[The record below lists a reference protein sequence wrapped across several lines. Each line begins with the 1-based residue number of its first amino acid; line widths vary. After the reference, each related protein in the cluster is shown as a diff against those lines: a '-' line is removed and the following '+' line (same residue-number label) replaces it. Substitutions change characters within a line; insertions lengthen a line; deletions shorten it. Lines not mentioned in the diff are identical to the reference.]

1 MDITTKITAKTI
13 YEELIQKTISPV
25 EDVYAIA
32 RYPYISLTELCGNL
46 NSFEYRRIKE
56 IEDLNIYYFL
66 NTIRIVLGLGSSKET
81 ETFKKT
87 VSKEPL
93 RTAAILGNMETNPIE
108 KFITFTTTAT
118 KILLSPQDGGNHFFC
133 NPINVAIVGSM
144 PRHFLKSR
152 QEIGN
157 IWYGKFVDIKLDL
170 MARAYRIMNI
180 ENVFSVML
188 TSIAYSLYHY
198 TSSRYSI
205 SNNKTEDENLHIVLK
220 CFLEHINTIKE
231 NKL

>member
-1 MDITTKITAKTI
+1 M
-13 YEELIQKTISPV
+13 EELIQEKNSSV
-25 EDVYAIA
+25 ENVYAIA
-32 RYPYISLTELCGNL
+32 RYPYVSLTELCGDL
-46 NSFEYRRIKE
+46 NDSEYKCIKR

-66 NTIRIVLGLGSSKET
+66 NTIRIVLGLGPSKET

-87 VSKEPL
+87 VLKEPL
-93 RTAAILGNMETNPIE
+93 RTAAILGNMETNPKE

-118 KILLSPQDGGNHFFC
+118 KILLSPKDGGSQFYC

-157 IWYGKFVDIKLDL
+157 MWYRKFVDIKLDL
-170 MARAYRIMNI
+170 MARAYRIMNT
-180 ENVFSVML
+180 NDTFSVIL
-188 TSIAYSLYHY
+188 TSIAYSLYNY
-198 TSSRYSI
+198 TPSRYLI
-205 SNNKTEDENLHIVLK
+205 SNNNTEDENLHIVLRR
-220 CFLEHINTIKE
+220 FLEHINTIKE

>member
-1 MDITTKITAKTI
+1 MDITTKITTKTI
-13 YEELIQKTISPV
+13 YEELIQETNSSV

-32 RYPYISLTELCGNL
+32 RYPYISLTKICGDL
-46 NSFEYRRIKE
+46 NSFEYKCIKR

-66 NTIRIVLGLGSSKET
+66 NTIRIVLGLGSSEET
-81 ETFKKT
+81 ENFKKA

-93 RTAAILGNMETNPIE
+93 RTAAILGSMETNSKE
-108 KFITFTTTAT
+108 KFITFTTIAT
-118 KILLSPQDGGNHFFC
+118 KILLSPQDGGNQFFC

-157 IWYGKFVDIKLDL
+157 MWYGKFVDIKLDL

-180 ENVFSVML
+180 KNMFSVML

-198 TSSRYSI
+198 TPSRYLI
-205 SNNKTEDENLHIVLK
+205 SNNSTENENLHIVLRH
-220 CFLEHINTIKE
+220 FFEHINTIKE